1 MQEQTLFDFDNHQST
16 HVEDTSSANVIVTQA
31 EPNQLKRYA
40 PERDLKLSDKPTLL
54 AYAEQEA
61 ARHWKAFKHRR
72 DCLMHIGRF
81 SQLDDFGYLP
91 MDRITTRHLY
101 HFQQALIKT
110 GMKGGTANRHI
121 ASISGLM
128 RHAVHMGDLEQMPL
142 MPKYI
147 KEAQPRLRVFTD
159 EEIKQLIDF
168 FHEEGVSWMAD
179 MVIVGVLT
187 GMRKSE
193 IVALGD
199 VAEISACGSEVY
211 LPASL
216 TKTKKERYV
225 PLNEKALQAALR
237 LRDCIRQEFRHDIFY
252 DRWWNAKARIAPNDD
267 QFVFHVT
274 RHTCASRLANN
285 GLNSGILGEILGHAS
300 EKTTRRYIHGD
311 MGAKKAA
318 VSGLNINI

>member
-16 HVEDTSSANVIVTQA
+16 HVETTSSTNVIVTQA
-31 EPNQLKRYA
+31 EPNQLKRYT
-40 PERDLKLSDKPTLL
+40 PDRETTLSDKPTLL
-54 AYAEQEA
+54 TYAQQES

-72 DCLMHIGRF
+72 DCLMHVGRF
-81 SQLDDFGYLP
+81 SQLEDFGYLP
-91 MDRITTRHLY
+91 IDRITTRHLY
-101 HFQQALIKT
+101 HFQQELMKT
-110 GMKGGTANRHI
+110 GMKGGTCNRHI
-121 ASISGLM
+121 ASISGLL
-128 RHAVHMGDLEQMPL
+128 RHAVHMGDLEQMPI

-147 KEAQPRLRVFTD
+147 KEAKPRLRVFSD
-159 EEIKQLIDF
+159 EEIKKLVDYF
-168 FHEEGVSWMAD
+168 RGEGVDWMAD

-187 GMRKSE
+187 GMRKGE

-199 VAEISACGSEVY
+199 VAEISACGTEIY
-211 LPASL
+211 LPSSL

-225 PLNEKALQAALR
+225 PLNDKAYEAAVR
-237 LRDCIRQEFRHDIFY
+237 LRECIRHSYSHDIFY

-285 GLNSGILGEILGHAS
+285 GLNTGILGEILGHSS

-318 VSGLNINI
+318 MSGLDIKL